1 MAKVVPLRCGGASG
15 LVSRL
20 ELFMQIQ
27 KMLMFILR
35 TLNGRKILF
44 LMVQN
49 LRLFIK
55 RCISKLLFLRQEAAE
70 INLHLSWS
78 LPWLVI
84 LPREGGHWTLGSSWP
99 GFYAL
104 GKIFHYLFASKWN
117 ERNIT
122 SYTSEPS
129 CQLPQSFY
137 WFYTK
142 NWQHS

>member
-78 LPWLVI
+78 LP
-84 LPREGGHWTLGSSWP
+84 
-99 GFYAL
+99 
-104 GKIFHYLFASKWN
+104 
-117 ERNIT
+117 
-122 SYTSEPS
+122 
-129 CQLPQSFY
+129 
-137 WFYTK
+137 
-142 NWQHS
+142 